1 MNDLPK
7 KGDHV
12 LVACQS
18 CSKPGTPN
26 FHIGAT
32 YLITDLV
39 PSLDKEGRL
48 RIVGRRKC
56 ETSGEILD
64 IDVRARPEFV
74 QIVKPFEETVGE
86 RIGE

>member
-1 MNDLPK
+1 MSDLPK
-7 KGDHV
+7 RGDHV

-18 CSKPGTPN
+18 CSRPGTPN
-26 FHIGAT
+26 FHVASV
-32 YLITDLV
+32 YLITDPV
-39 PSLDKEGRL
+39 PSLDREGRL

-64 IDVRARPEFV
+64 IDVKASPEFV
-74 QIVKPFEETVGE
+74 RVVKPFEETTGE